1 MRESAEDVVSVP
13 ANIRA
18 LNRRPT
24 RQCVSGTPSLLET
37 CPYVICAS
45 TSSSLN
51 RPSSDAVAF
60 ACTSISVSEVCSYKI
75 LLTYSEG

>member
-18 LNRRPT
+18 LNRRCSSVRVPDPE
-24 RQCVSGTPSLLET
+24 SFET
-37 CPYVICAS
+37 NLCPYVICAS

-60 ACTSISVSEVCSYKI
+60 ACTSISVSESAVIKYC
-75 LLTYSEG
+75 